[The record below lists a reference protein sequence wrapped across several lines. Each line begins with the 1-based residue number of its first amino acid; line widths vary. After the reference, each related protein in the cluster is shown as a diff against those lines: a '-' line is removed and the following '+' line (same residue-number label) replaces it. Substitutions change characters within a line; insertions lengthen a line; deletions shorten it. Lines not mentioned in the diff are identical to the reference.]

1 MAKKNTKEVKTGKK
15 NKNQD
20 QDQDQYHNQN
30 QNQQD
35 HDQEQEDQD
44 QDQEINKLFCEEVD
58 ANRLY
63 VMPAKQDDKS
73 IQYVNY
79 PRYLYDK
86 KLKPTPTNFAEK
98 GDLPIIITGPIKM
111 IRGGIPRYND
121 QYHKEGEDSMNRAHV
136 FIPKNSEDPHSVE
149 LFKCIKK
156 IDDRMD
162 NEINK
167 KKGTLIILG
176 NQGQTIPL
184 KGYTYKR
191 MITTAQKGDGVDL
204 NKVGD
209 SKEMKEFVPWE
220 RIKAKFSTVYDK
232 NIEQG
237 AAGVRK
243 DIDTKIY
250 IGNNENYEDC
260 KTVSSIG
267 KHLVWNCTAQFAI
280 SLNKFWM
287 QKGGDKKC
295 AFGIKCIQIC
305 ITEKPQM
312 RQSAIK
318 QLNNRLFAASG
329 PLVITG
335 DNEENTKINS
345 NKKNAIS
352 NTNANEQLS
361 DDENN
366 QDYEQLSDD
375 ENNQEYEEQ
384 EQEQEQEQDQ
394 DQDQEYD
401 QENEQN
407 NSDGENGGNQSEPE
421 ENEDD
426 GNGSEEGHDG
436 EQNDESGGE
445 DSDPANSEPEIS
457 DPDNSDQND
466 SDQNDSD
473 HNDSDQDY
481 KPVVVKAPVKPL
493 SKPNAPSKVS
503 TPVKASIPVKAPTP
517 VKAPNSGKPQVLSK
531 TPVNNKISEQYQHK
545 NQTGNNGKNATQ
557 VKKK

>member
-260 KTVSSIG
+260 KT
-267 KHLVWNCTAQFAI
+267 
-280 SLNKFWM
+280 
-287 QKGGDKKC
+287 
-295 AFGIKCIQIC
+295 
-305 ITEKPQM
+305 
-312 RQSAIK
+312 
-318 QLNNRLFAASG
+318 
-329 PLVITG
+329 
-335 DNEENTKINS
+335 
-345 NKKNAIS
+345 
-352 NTNANEQLS
+352 
-361 DDENN
+361 
-366 QDYEQLSDD
+366 DYEQLSDD